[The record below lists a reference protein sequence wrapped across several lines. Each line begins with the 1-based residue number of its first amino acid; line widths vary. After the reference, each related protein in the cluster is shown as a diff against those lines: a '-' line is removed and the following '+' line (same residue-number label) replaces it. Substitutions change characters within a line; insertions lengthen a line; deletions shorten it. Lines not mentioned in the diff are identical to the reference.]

1 MKKKWILSVLILS
14 LFLCPPLAYCQE
26 LTSNE
31 LKIFYDAAEYEIN
44 IAEQVLAGNDVSLD
58 SLPGEFA
65 SRYGLTDEGVRDLVD
80 RGERMPL
87 TSTEEQVARE
97 LRERLSNPNGEEMY
111 SADNIRVMKELAN
124 KYGMPLG
131 QVGSIIVR
139 MDSDFLDE

>member
-1 MKKKWILSVLILS
+1 MKRKRILSIVFLS
-14 LFLCPPLAYCQE
+14 LFLCLPLAYCQE

-44 IAEQVLAGNDVSLD
+44 IAEQVLAGNNVSLD
-58 SLPGEFA
+58 SLPGGFA
-65 SRYGLTDEGVRDLVD
+65 SRYGLTDEGLTDLVD

-97 LRERLSNPNGEEMY
+97 LRERLSNPTGEEMH
-111 SADNIRVMKELAN
+111 SADDIRVMKELAN

-139 MDSDFLDE
+139 MNSDLP